1 MKDLPPRSP
10 WGYLR
15 GLLKWLGTVLAR
27 MAVNKV
33 CDWGTSAAEEERIVV
48 DVIDRFVEDEAVVA
62 DEVVAADEVVGYS
75 GVK

>member
-1 MKDLPPRSP
+1 M
-10 WGYLR
+10 
-15 GLLKWLGTVLAR
+15 
-27 MAVNKV
+27 